1 VRWALGDAICVMTSM
16 LHSVIAMLNNR
27 TIAVTDDALLRPLTA
42 RSIVLSVLLG
52 SHPPSM
58 PVRRLLDFTSLFG
71 IDDGTVRTALS
82 RMVASGELLGDD
94 GVYRLGD
101 RLLTRQLEQDTGRLD
116 PPGAWDGSW
125 WVVVVTA
132 ERRSQAQRRDFRARA
147 TGARLGELRADTWLR
162 PANVAI
168 PLDLDGV
175 LVTRGPLAIGDD
187 IDVVRRLW
195 DLEALDRHARTH
207 HAALTR
213 RITELAR
220 SGDDALRDAFV
231 DLAAAQ
237 RYLRTEPQLPSPLAA
252 STAPADLRRQ
262 YDLAVTAFQGRLRRF
277 FDRVQ

>member
-1 VRWALGDAICVMTSM
+1 MTTM
-16 LHSVIAMLNNR
+16 LHSAIAVLNNR
-27 TIAVTDDALLRPLTA
+27 TITADDAALRPLTP

-82 RMVASGELLGDD
+82 RMVASGELVGDG

-101 RLLTRQLEQDTGRLD
+101 RLLTRQREQDTGRLD
-116 PPGAWDGSW
+116 PPETWDGSW

-132 ERRSQAQRRDFRARA
+132 ERRSQSQRRDFRARA
-147 TGARLGELRADTWLR
+147 AGARLGELRADTWLR

-175 LVTRGPLAIGDD
+175 AITRGPLVTGDD
-187 IDVVRRLW
+187 VDVTRLLW
-195 DLEALDRHARTH
+195 DLDALDRRARAH
-207 HAALTR
+207 HAALDHR
-213 RITELAR
+213 VTELADG
-220 SGDDALRDAFV
+220 GDDALRDAFV

-237 RYLRTEPQLPSPLAA
+237 RHLRTEPQLPAPLAP
-252 STAPADLRRQ
+252 STAPADLRRR
-262 YDLAVTAFQGRLRRF
+262 YDVAVAAFQDRLRRF
-277 FDRVQ
+277 FDRAQ

>member
-1 VRWALGDAICVMTSM
+1 
-16 LHSVIAMLNNR
+16 
-27 TIAVTDDALLRPLTA
+27 
-42 RSIVLSVLLG
+42 
-52 SHPPSM
+52 M

-132 ERRSQAQRRDFRARA
+132 ERRSQAQRREFRARA

-207 HAALTR
+207 HAALTH

-262 YDLAVTAFQGRLRRF
+262 YDLAVTAFERRLRRF